1 MTAIEF
7 LILAEGSVAPKSELL
22 LKKWFNV
29 LEA

>member
-22 LKKWFNV
+22 LKKWSNL